1 MPYDEYLEIET
12 LERPSAKH
20 FRSHFLSKQLPVK
33 ISGAIDDWPAIK
45 AKKWSLDYFETKYG
59 QEVVGIEKF
68 EPGERGQGRNSPQD
82 YVKSLNFQ
90 DMKLADLIRVLKN
103 EPDRMY
109 YMAQHPFRKCFR
121 QLREDIGENPYLKG
135 CIKYVPGAHMDT
147 YLWIGPKGTLT
158 PIHQDPMPNFLIQV
172 VGRKL
177 VDLFPAEQAEKN
189 LYIGQFERPSF
200 SPVDVEDPDLKKYPN
215 YRDCTH
221 YRTILHPGEM
231 IHIPRNWAHAVKS
244 LDVSFSLS
252 SFFITYG
259 QLFKLLPE
267 YAMVLMDRARKTWR
281 WEQAN
286 ERARVNPPPRPESEV
301 QLDRR

>member
-12 LERPSAKH
+12 LERPAVNH
-20 FRSHFLSKQLPVK
+20 FRSHFLDKQLPVK

-45 AKKWSLDYFETKYG
+45 AKQWSLDYFDTRYG

-68 EPGERGQGRNSPQD
+68 EPGERGQGKNSPQD
-82 YVKSLNFQ
+82 YVKFLKFQ
-90 DMKLADLIRVLKN
+90 DMKVTELIHVLKH

-109 YMAQHPFRKCFR
+109 YMAQHPFRKCFK
-121 QLREDIGENPYLKG
+121 QLREGIGDNPYLKG

-177 VDLFPAEQAEKN
+177 VHLFPAEQAEKN

-200 SPVDVEDPDLKKYPN
+200 SPVDVENPDLEMYPH

-221 YRTILHPGEM
+221 YRTILYPGE
-231 IHIPRNWAHAVKS
+231 ILHIPRNWGHAVSS
-244 LDVSFSLS
+244 LDISISLS

-267 YAMVLMDRARKTWR
+267 YVTLVMSRARKSWR
-281 WEQAN
+281 WEQAS
-286 ERARVNPPPRPESEV
+286 ERARVNPPPPST
-301 QLDRR
+301 D